1 MNFLAHL
8 WLADQT
14 GTSLAGSV
22 LGDVVHGPD
31 LSAYPPE
38 IAEGVRLHRRI
49 DALTDQHP
57 LSLAL
62 RADWP
67 DGGRRYA
74 GILLDLVAD
83 YVLVR
88 DWPRYSAEPLAE
100 FCRRAGESIEDAS
113 EWFLL
118 AGGRSSRAAGFAE
131 LLRSYGEPAGIDL
144 AIRRTAAR
152 LRKPEP
158 LLAAAAHW
166 PAAAEALRPHLAELL
181 ADLRQSALQLLA
193 QGLNETRPTSLE
205 TVA

>member
-49 DALTDQHP
+49 DALTDRHP
-57 LSLAL
+57 RSLAL
-62 RADWP
+62 RAAWP

-83 YVLVR
+83 YGLVR
-88 DWPRYSAEPLAE
+88 DWPRYSGEPLAA
-100 FCRRAGESIEDAS
+100 FCQRAGQAIEDAS

-118 AGGRSSRAAGFAE
+118 AGGRGSSAASFAA
-131 LLRSYGEPAGIDL
+131 LLHSYGDPAGIEL

-158 LLAAAAHW
+158 LLLAAAHW
-166 PAAAEALRPHLAELL
+166 PAAAEVLRPHLAELL
-181 ADLRQSALQLLA
+181 GDLRQAALDLLA
-193 QGLNETRPTSLE
+193 AGLTETRLAPLE
-205 TVA
+205 TAV

>member
-1 MNFLAHL
+1 VNFLAHL

-31 LSAYPPE
+31 LSAYPAE

-57 LSLAL
+57 RSLAL
-62 RADWP
+62 RAAWP

-83 YVLVR
+83 YRLVQ
-88 DWPRYSAEPLAE
+88 DWPQFSEEPLAA
-100 FCRRAGESIEDAS
+100 FCQRAGRAIEDAS
-113 EWFLL
+113 DWFLL
-118 AGGRSSRAAGFAE
+118 AGGRSSSAASFAA
-131 LLRSYGEPAGIDL
+131 LLHSYGTPDGIDL

-158 LLAAAAHW
+158 LLLAAAHW
-166 PAAAEALRPHLAELL
+166 PQGAEALRPHLAELL
-181 ADLRQSALQLLA
+181 GDLRQAALQLLA
-193 QGLNETRPTSLE
+193 TGLSESRPAPLE
-205 TVA
+205 TAA

>member
-31 LSAYPPE
+31 LSAYPAD
-38 IAEGVRLHRRI
+38 IALGVRLHRRI

-57 LSLAL
+57 RSQAL
-62 RADWP
+62 RAAWP
-67 DGGRRYA
+67 EGGRRYA

-83 YVLVR
+83 YALVQ
-88 DWPRYSAEPLAE
+88 DWPRYSGEPLAR
-100 FCRRAGESIEDAS
+100 FCDRAGQAIEAAS

-118 AGGRSSRAAGFAE
+118 AGGRSSSAAGFAA
-131 LLRSYGEPAGIDL
+131 LLRSYGEPDGIDL

-166 PAAAEALRPHLAELL
+166 RHGAEALRPHLPELL
-181 ADLRQSALQLLA
+181 GDLRLAALQLLA
-193 QGLNETRPTSLE
+193 AGLAAPQTASLE
-205 TVA
+205 TPA

>member
-22 LGDVVHGPD
+22 LGDVVHGAE
-31 LSAYPPE
+31 LSAYPLE
-38 IAEGVRLHRRI
+38 IAEGIRLHRRI

-57 LSLAL
+57 RSLAL
-62 RADWP
+62 RAAWP

-83 YVLVR
+83 YALVQ
-88 DWPRYSAEPLAE
+88 DWSHYSNEPLAA
-100 FCRRAGESIEDAS
+100 FCDRAGQAIEDAS
-113 EWFLL
+113 AWFLL
-118 AGGRSSRAAGFAE
+118 AGGRSSSAAGFAA

-193 QGLNETRPTSLE
+193 QGLRESRPSSLE
-205 TVA
+205 TVV